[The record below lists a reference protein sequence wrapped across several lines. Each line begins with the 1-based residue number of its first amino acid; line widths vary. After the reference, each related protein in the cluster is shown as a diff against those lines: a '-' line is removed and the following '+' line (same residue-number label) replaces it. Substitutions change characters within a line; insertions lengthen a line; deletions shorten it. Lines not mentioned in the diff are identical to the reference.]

1 MSRIK
6 PYRGLSHKRLAAL
19 VRLSQHPKVP
29 VEVVLSFGPVTEDV
43 SVANYNSK
51 VLVTATDHNGK
62 LTDKE
67 VLYRRLNLEKLK
79 DLPAGELV
87 PYADIQFPTTTHT
100 IIEIINQALGINLSK
115 EEIVDEPI
123 ESIPVNGLTVK
134 VKPGS
139 YAWFEGEH
147 FFHYVPNAPQ
157 LATRALDLRIPRDS
171 RKRIRVLEPSAT
183 IIQEDPNV

>member
-6 PYRGLSHKRLAAL
+6 LYRGLNHKRLAAL
-19 VRLSQHPKVP
+19 VRRSQHPKVP

-100 IIEIINQALGINLSK
+100 IPGKNVAFMEYDYKWHGIPPNADQAK
-115 EEIVDEPI
+115 EALKALRTMGGKIR
-123 ESIPVNGLTVK
+123 
-134 VKPGS
+134 
-139 YAWFEGEH
+139 GEH
-147 FFHYVPNAPQ
+147 
-157 LATRALDLRIPRDS
+157 
-171 RKRIRVLEPSAT
+171 E
-183 IIQEDPNV
+183 

>member
-19 VRLSQHPKVP
+19 VRRSQHPNVP
-29 VEVVLSFGPVTEDV
+29 VEVVLSFSPVTEDT
-43 SVANYNSK
+43 SVENYNSS
-51 VLVTATDHNGK
+51 VVVSASDHNGK

-79 DLPAGELV
+79 ELPAGELV

-115 EEIVDEPI
+115 QEIVDEPI
-123 ESIPVNGLTVK
+123 ESLPVNGLTVK
-134 VKPGS
+134 VQPGS
-139 YAWFEGEH
+139 YAWLEGEH

-157 LATRALDLRIPRDS
+157 LATRAVDLRIPRDNK
-171 RKRIRVLEPSAT
+171 KRIRVLEASST
-183 IIQEDPNV
+183 IIQEEPNV